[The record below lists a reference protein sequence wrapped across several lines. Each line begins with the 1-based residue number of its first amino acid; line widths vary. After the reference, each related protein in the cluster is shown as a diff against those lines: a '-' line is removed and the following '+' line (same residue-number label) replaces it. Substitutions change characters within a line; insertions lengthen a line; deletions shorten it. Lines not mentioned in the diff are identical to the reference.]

1 MARDQVDMT
10 PIESRDEL
18 VAWFEAG
25 CKPKSQ
31 FRVGTEHEKFPFRIK
46 DHSPVPYAGMRGI
59 RALLE
64 GMQLILGWEPI
75 MEGDNIIGLADV
87 TGGGAISLEP
97 RGQFEL
103 SFPPVET
110 IHQTCNELIAHLAQV
125 SAIAKPRSSSL
136 PRLGTDPKLGLA

>member
-46 DHSPVPYAGMRGI
+46 DHSPVPYAGTRGI

-64 GMQLILGWEPI
+64 GMKLILGWEQI
-75 MEGDNIIGLADV
+75 MEGDNNIGISNDNGV
-87 TGGGAISLEP
+87 GARTLE
-97 RGQFEL
+97 
-103 SFPPVET
+103 
-110 IHQTCNELIAHLAQV
+110 H
-125 SAIAKPRSSSL
+125 
-136 PRLGTDPKLGLA
+136 D